1 MHPVLK
7 TAASVITA
15 AISSPRSAM
24 TLLKLSKSFQ
34 VSTIRVSASSSG
46 TPGPAAT
53 GRGLSAGPA
62 AAGSTWFDQ

>member
-1 MHPVLK
+1 MLK

-15 AISSPRSAM
+15 ATSWPRSAM
-24 TLLKLSKSFQ
+24 TLRKLSGSFQ
-34 VSTIRVSASSSG
+34 VKTIRVSASSSG

-62 AAGSTWFDQ
+62 ATGSTWFDQ